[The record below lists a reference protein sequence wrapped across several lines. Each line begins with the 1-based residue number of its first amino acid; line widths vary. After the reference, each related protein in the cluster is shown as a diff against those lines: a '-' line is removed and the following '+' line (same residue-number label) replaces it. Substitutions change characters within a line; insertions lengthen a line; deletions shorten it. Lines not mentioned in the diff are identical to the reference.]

1 MDSETSLDQLK
12 YWLALLSLDAV
23 GPVLARK
30 VARTI
35 ESPSALYG
43 ESRKEQLE
51 KLKFLGTRAVSLL
64 SAAPDWK
71 WVEQELNFIDNNEV
85 RWVTINDQAY
95 PNRLKHCEDAPPV
108 LFYKGEINFNPDR
121 VLAIVGTRKATRYGK
136 DICREVVAGF
146 EGTDTLILSG
156 LAQGIDIAAHRAAM
170 EFGLQTAGVLGHGLD
185 HMYPA
190 GHRPDALKMERKG
203 GIITEFPSGTIP
215 DPVNFPRRNRI
226 VAGMCDVLLVVESG
240 KKGGSMITAELALSY
255 NRDVFAMPG
264 RATDVLSEGC
274 NYLIKTQRAGLAQS
288 SRDIIY
294 QMNWE
299 LKKPAIQQKIF
310 VELTDQEKEIL
321 ALFDR
326 QEKWLLDDMVEAAG
340 QNSSEL
346 SFLLLNLEL
355 NGLLRALPGK
365 VYSRT

>member
-1 MDSETSLDQLK
+1 MDSETSTDQLK

-30 VARTI
+30 VVRTL
-35 ESPSALYG
+35 ESPSLLYS

-51 KLKFLGTRAVSLL
+51 KLKFLGTRAL
-64 SAAPDWK
+64 SALSVHPDWNR
-71 WVEQELNFIDNNEV
+71 VNRELDFIERNEV
-85 RWVTINDQAY
+85 RWVTMRDKAY
-95 PNRLKHCEDAPPV
+95 PQRLKHCEDAPPL
-108 LFYKGEINFNPDR
+108 LFYKGELNFNPDR
-121 VLAIVGTRKATRYGK
+121 VIAIVGTRKATRYGK
-136 DICREVVAGF
+136 DLCREIVEGF
-146 EGTDTLILSG
+146 KGTDTLVLSG

-170 EFGLQTAGVLGHGLD
+170 ECELQTAGVLGHGLD

-190 GHRPDALKMERKG
+190 GHRSEAFRMQMNG
-203 GIITEFPSGTIP
+203 GIITEFTSGTIP

-226 VAGMCDVLLVVESG
+226 VAGMCDALLVVESG
-240 KKGGSMITAELALSY
+240 IRGGSMITAELALSY
-255 NRDVFAMPG
+255 NRDVFALPG
-264 RATDVLSEGC
+264 RATDTLSEGC
-274 NYLIKTQRAGLAQS
+274 NYLIKTQRAGLAHNA
-288 SRDIIY
+288 RDIIL

-299 LKKPAIQQKIF
+299 LKKPAVQQKMF
-310 VELTDQEKEIL
+310 VELTDQEKQIL
-321 ALFDR
+321 ALFDE

-340 QNSSEL
+340 QKSSEL